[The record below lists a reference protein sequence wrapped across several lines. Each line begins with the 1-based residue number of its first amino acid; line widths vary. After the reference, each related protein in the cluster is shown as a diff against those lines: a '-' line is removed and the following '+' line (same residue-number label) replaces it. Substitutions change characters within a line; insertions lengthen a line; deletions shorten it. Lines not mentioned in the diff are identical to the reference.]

1 MDEIWDYIYSELC
14 SLNTAERTIGKIM
27 TAIDRLAD
35 FPQLGPLL
43 SSIAELES
51 DYRFLVCGNYMVFYR
66 VIGSVVYVDRVLYGR
81 QNYIQTLFPDIPQDN
96 LD

>member
-14 SLNTAERTIGKIM
+14 SLNAAERTIQKIM
-27 TAIDRLAD
+27 AAVDRLAD

-43 SSIAELES
+43 SFIAEIES

-66 VIGSVVYVDRVLYGR
+66 VLDSAVYVDRVLYGKK
-81 QNYIQTLFPDIPQDN
+81 NYIQTLFPDIPQDD